1 MGWIKNATAS
11 RLNGST
17 RWDLTQLQKIIKAG
31 DDTLTPRVAQI
42 NFDPFAQRSEPVTL
56 TGALNA
62 GYPSICGCFAGD
74 ARSDRLNRGLE
85 ALKIPIGSQPD
96 YTTTIRTTIQ
106 LKQQRPYEPIKNCLY
121 KTVTP

>member
-1 MGWIKNATAS
+1 VGWIKNATAG

-31 DDTLTPRVAQI
+31 YDTLTPRVAQI

-74 ARSDRLNRGLE
+74 ARSDRLN
-85 ALKIPIGSQPD
+85 
-96 YTTTIRTTIQ
+96 
-106 LKQQRPYEPIKNCLY
+106 
-121 KTVTP
+121 